1 MKYSND
7 IQGTIK
13 LQKFYF
19 RIKLAKFFVTCW
31 FVCVCPHALF
41 VVSELVV
48 CRRRYHESP
57 IHTIAGQRPNTA
69 GTQGLQS
76 RAGNVSR
83 TAQIRLIRVSK

>member
-1 MKYSND
+1 MKYSNV

-19 RIKLAKFFVTCW
+19 KIKLAEFFVTCW
-31 FVCVCPHALF
+31 FVCICPHALF
-41 VVSELVV
+41 VVSELEV

-57 IHTIAGQRPNTA
+57 IRASAGRRPITA

-83 TAQIRLIRVSK
+83 TAQI